1 MLTNPQI
8 RDLVDRVAADDSL
21 RSDLEHDFDG
31 ALSRRGLAMPARE
44 RDALQ
49 AALHLIRQ
57 VSPRVQGATVMAGW
71 GIGC

>member
-1 MLTNPQI
+1 MLTNSKI

-21 RSDLEHDFDG
+21 RSDLERDFDG
-31 ALSRRGLAMPARE
+31 TLSQRGIELPVRD

-57 VSPRVQGATVMAGW
+57 FSPRVQGATVMAGW